1 MAVSKEQGF
10 LGELDSENH
19 EEKIEL
25 VLNRG
30 DEGSNLQ
37 VRSLRWGEGIGWFVQ
52 KTITLDSMQVKIWVA
67 CCGRRRAAAIEK
79 LKQVQKVID
88 LRLWK
93 NSSSDSLR

>member
-1 MAVSKEQGF
+1 MAVSKEQVF

-25 VLNRG
+25 VLHRG
-30 DEGSNLQ
+30 DQGSNLQ

-52 KTITLDSMQVKIWVA
+52 KTITLDSTQVKDL
-67 CCGRRRAAAIEK
+67 GRLLRQTPSGSHREIKTSA
-79 LKQVQKVID
+79 KVID